1 MRMNNRLNERKVKFN
16 RTRNVE
22 RNVVFGLL
30 NRFFALLLPF
40 IVRTVLIYRFGAVY
54 LGMNS
59 LFASVLE
66 VLNLA
71 ELGFGSAVVYSLY
84 LPLAREDTDTVCAYL
99 GTYRKIY
106 RIIGIVIFVAGL
118 AVMPFLPWLLQGST
132 VPDGMNVFIWYL
144 IFLVNAAT
152 SYLLYGYKTS
162 VPSALQRNDV
172 LSKIDTVVLI
182 GRTVVQLFFLYC
194 TDNFYYYLLTSLC
207 FTLVRNVLIAR
218 VTEKLYPQY
227 VCRGSI
233 SRAQFTELKKL
244 VYGLLLSKIRGTS
257 RHAIDSICI
266 TAFIGL
272 TMTAIYANYFLIH
285 SSVVS
290 ISFILADAMMASV
303 GNSIATESTEK
314 TWQDMRRFNFLYML
328 AAGWATICLLCLYQ
342 PFVRLWVGPD
352 LMLGMPEVAALCLYF
367 YVLKAGDIRWIYFE
381 GAGLWWKARYFVI
394 AEILANIVL
403 NILLAKYWGVLGI
416 ILASL
421 FSLFFIDFINGA
433 RILFDEYFKNGKL
446 GMFFADHGKY
456 LLVTVVLAGL
466 CFYACEQVSVVVAA
480 WFTESKMGQLV
491 AFALRLI
498 ICTVV
503 SVLGYW
509 LAYHRTEQY
518 KEAKQWVRLRID
530 GWRKK

>member
-1 MRMNNRLNERKVKFN
+1 MIKAMSLGNNANRQFN

-22 RNVVFGLL
+22 RNVVYGLL

-59 LFASVLE
+59 LFASILQ

-99 GTYRKIY
+99 GTYRRIY
-106 RIIGIVIFVAGL
+106 RAIGIMIFLAGL
-118 AVMPFLPWLLQGST
+118 AVMPVLPRLLQDSV
-132 VPDGMNVFIWYL
+132 VPDDMNVFIWYF
-144 IFLVNAAT
+144 IFLLDSAI

-162 VPSALQRNDV
+162 IPSALQRNDV

-182 GRTVVQLFFLYC
+182 GKAGIQILFLVC

-207 FTLVRNVLIAR
+207 FTIVRNLLIAR

-233 SRAQFTELKKL
+233 SRAQFAELKKL
-244 VYGLLLSKIRGTS
+244 VYGLMLSKIRGTS

-272 TMTAIYANYFLIH
+272 TMTAIYANYFVIYTATA
-285 SSVVS
+285 SV
-290 ISFILADAMMASV
+290 FGILTNAMTASV
-303 GNSIATESTEK
+303 GNSIATESSEK
-314 TWQDMRRFNFLYML
+314 TWQDMRRFNFLYMMM
-328 AAGWATICLLCLYQ
+328 AGWATICMLCLYQ
-342 PFVRLWVGPD
+342 PFVRLWVGQD
-352 LMLGMPEVAALCLYF
+352 LMLGMPEVAALCSYF
-367 YVLKAGDIRWIYFE
+367 YLGLAGDIRWIYFQ

-394 AEILANIVL
+394 AEISANIVL

-416 ILASL
+416 ILATV

-433 RILFDEYFKNGKL
+433 RILFNEYFKNGKMWL
-446 GMFFADHGKY
+446 FFADHARY
-456 LLVTVVLAGL
+456 LLVTVVLSGF
-466 CFYACEQVSVVVAA
+466 CFYVCNQVSAIVVGR
-480 WFTESKMGQLV
+480 FTGDGV
-491 AFALRLI
+491 IAIALRLV
-498 ICTVV
+498 ICTTVPI
-503 SVLGYW
+503 LGYG
-509 LAYHRTEQY
+509 LVYHRTEQY
-518 KEAKQWVRLRID
+518 AEAKNWLLQRID
-530 GWRKK
+530 DL

>member
-1 MRMNNRLNERKVKFN
+1 M
-16 RTRNVE
+16 
-22 RNVVFGLL
+22 
-30 NRFFALLLPF
+30 
-40 IVRTVLIYRFGAVY
+40 
-54 LGMNS
+54 
-59 LFASVLE
+59 
-66 VLNLA
+66 
-71 ELGFGSAVVYSLY
+71 
-84 LPLAREDTDTVCAYL
+84 
-99 GTYRKIY
+99 
-106 RIIGIVIFVAGL
+106 
-118 AVMPFLPWLLQGST
+118 
-132 VPDGMNVFIWYL
+132 
-144 IFLVNAAT
+144 
-152 SYLLYGYKTS
+152 
-162 VPSALQRNDV
+162 

-194 TDNFYYYLLTSLC
+194 TNNFYYYLLTSLC
-207 FTLVRNVLIAR
+207 FTLIRNVLIVR
-218 VTEKLYPQY
+218 VTERLYPQY
-227 VCRGSI
+227 MCRGSI
-233 SRAQFTELKKL
+233 GRAQFLELKRL

-266 TAFIGL
+266 TVFIGL

-352 LMLGMPEVAALCLYF
+352 LMLGMPEVAAFCLYF
-367 YVLKAGDIRWIYFE
+367 YVLKAGDMRWIYFE
-381 GAGLWWKARYFVI
+381 GAGLWRKAWYFVI
-394 AEILANIVL
+394 AEILANIML

-433 RILFDEYFKNGKL
+433 RILFNEYFKNGKL
-446 GMFFADHGKY
+446 WLFFADHEKY

-466 CFYACEQVSVVVAA
+466 CFCACEQVSAVVPV
-480 WFTESKMGQLV
+480 WFTGSKMGQLI
-491 AFALRLI
+491 ALALRLI

-503 SVLGYW
+503 SVMGYW
-509 LAYHRTEQY
+509 LAYQCTDQY
-518 KEAKQWVRLRID
+518 KEAKRWVLLRMD